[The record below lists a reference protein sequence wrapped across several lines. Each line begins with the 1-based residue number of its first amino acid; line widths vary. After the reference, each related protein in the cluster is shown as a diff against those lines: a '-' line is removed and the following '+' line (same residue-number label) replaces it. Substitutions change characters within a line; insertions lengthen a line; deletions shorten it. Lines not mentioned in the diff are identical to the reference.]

1 MLFKAH
7 LVTNQRD
14 SSFNFKQLSST
25 KNEYLPFQVENVT
38 ILAQHQQF
46 DYTTEI
52 ISYSSSSTTLS
63 STDHI
68 IVWAVIGSFIV

>member
-1 MLFKAH
+1 M
-7 LVTNQRD
+7 TNQRD

-25 KNEYLPFQVENVT
+25 KSESLSFQAENVS

-52 ISYSSSSTTLS
+52 ISGTSSSTTLS
-63 STDHI
+63 STDNI
-68 IVWAVIGSFIV
+68 IVWIVISSFIM